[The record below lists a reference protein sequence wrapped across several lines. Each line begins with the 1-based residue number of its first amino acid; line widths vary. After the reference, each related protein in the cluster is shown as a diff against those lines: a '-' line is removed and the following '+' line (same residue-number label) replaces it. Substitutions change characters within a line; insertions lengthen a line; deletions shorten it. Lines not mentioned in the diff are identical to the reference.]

1 MNVDGAQNVDG
12 EIQETPREADSEPA
26 ILFDSSG
33 DEDESSCPA
42 VPRPSDEVAADL
54 ALRRLGRILD

>member
-1 MNVDGAQNVDG
+1 MLGDVNSHGG
-12 EIQETPREADSEPA
+12 ETQETLQEADSEPA

-33 DEDESSCPA
+33 DEDESSCPV
-42 VPRPSDEVAADL
+42 VPPPSDEAAADL